1 MHLFFTLLA
10 KLPLGVLQALGSFF
24 GTLTFR
30 LSAPYRERTREN
42 LETAG
47 LVGDAYFGSVGRNAG
62 RQAMESIWV
71 WYRKPED
78 VLKRVTVDE
87 PCRRLIE
94 AAMQSGRPVV
104 FLTPHVGC
112 FEVLPVW
119 FASHYWEKTGRNIS
133 ILFRPPQK
141 KILRRLVGEARQA
154 PGIVACPTTIAG
166 VKQVIRNLK
175 NGHTFG
181 ALPDQV
187 PSKGEGVWAP
197 FFGREAYTMTL
208 PARVAKQFDAV
219 RLFVWGERTREGWT
233 LHGREWNDE
242 LTGDLRHDCTMM
254 NRVIEEIVLSC
265 PTQYP
270 WSYNRYKVPA
280 GARPRPTSESET

>member
-1 MHLFFTLLA
+1 MHLLFTLLA
-10 KLPLGVLQALGSFF
+10 KLPLSLLQGF
-24 GTLTFR
+24 GACVGTMTFW
-30 LSAPYRERTREN
+30 LSASYRERTREN
-42 LETAG
+42 LEGAG
-47 LVGDAYFGSVGRNAG
+47 LKSEDFFGSVGRNAG

-78 VLKRVTVDE
+78 VMKRVTVDASCAE
-87 PCRRLIE
+87 MID
-94 AAMQSGRPVV
+94 AAMQSGRPIV

-119 FASHYWEKTGRNIS
+119 FASNYWEKTGRNIS

-141 KILRRLVGEARQA
+141 KILRKLVGEARQA

-175 NGHTFG
+175 LGHTFG

-208 PARVAKQFDAV
+208 PARVARQFDAV

-233 LHGREWNDE
+233 LHGREWTDP
-242 LTGDLRHDCTMM
+242 LTGDLREDCTRM

-270 WSYNRYKVPA
+270 WSYNRFKVPA
-280 GARPRPTSESET
+280 GAHPKPEEK